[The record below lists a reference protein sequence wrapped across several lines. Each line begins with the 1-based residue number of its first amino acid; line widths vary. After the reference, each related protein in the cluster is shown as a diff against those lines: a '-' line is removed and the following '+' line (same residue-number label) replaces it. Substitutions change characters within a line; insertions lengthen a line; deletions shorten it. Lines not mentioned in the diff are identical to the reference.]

1 MSIDYVNHCGYY
13 FQSYSLLIVFLEST
27 DLDFD
32 YQTSHF
38 YIGNLLLSRSNH
50 FAMKLLITS
59 NLSRFFVW
67 YGI

>member
-38 YIGNLLLSRSNH
+38 YI
-50 FAMKLLITS
+50 IC
-59 NLSRFFVW
+59 
-67 YGI
+67 Y